1 MCSVKLPTFEEWAE
15 QSQINKPSMFQRKI
29 LTFERLR
36 DFQNPIRGT
45 WTQYIDVHSAIKNA
59 RMAGYEI
66 PDGMAEDYEEWLQ
79 RMQKASEK
87 LDKSVQEEIL
97 SNFKKA
103 ATAKFFDDGY
113 QNSNPTKTH
122 GIPPKHMTHHLPHQ
136 PENNVGLFYYK
147 EKRSWL
153 DRLMEMIPRRFTS

>member
-1 MCSVKLPTFEEWAE
+1 MNNNYDVYMCRKPQSAFELAAE
-15 QSQINKPSMFQRKI
+15 MRQKEG
-29 LTFERLR
+29 FE
-36 DFQNPIRGT
+36 DYDYG
-45 WTQYIDVHSAIKNA
+45 AIAKC
-59 RMAGYEI
+59 
-66 PDGMAEDYEEWLQ
+66 PDGDEWLE
-79 RMQKASEK
+79 RMQNASEK
-87 LDKSVQEEIL
+87 LGKSLQAEIL

-103 ATAKFFDDGY
+103 AIAKFFDDGY